1 MVKVTVLPTLE
12 GSDLTMNYRDGSQF
26 KARLVDGTGRALAN
40 ETVTFNING
49 VFYNK
54 ITDVNGVASLNINLM
69 AGKYIITSVY
79 GSYATSNTI
88 LVNKL

>member
-1 MVKVTVLPTLE
+1 MCI
-12 GSDLTMNYRDGSQF
+12 RD
-26 KARLVDGTGRALAN
+26 R
-40 ETVTFNING
+40 
-49 VFYNK
+49 